1 MKTTKYK
8 LIFPGVLTVLA
19 LSYSCKKFLDKPAT
33 GSLNSTVLAT
43 KAGVDGL
50 LIGAYSDLDGFSADI
65 GGDPWPQGVSNWI
78 YGGVGADD
86 AHKGSTPGDQSDAAA
101 IENHSFNPANS
112 YFNAKWRILY
122 AGITR
127 SNDVLKELPLV
138 KDGSITADYAKQVT
152 AEARFLRGVYHLEAV
167 KIWRNVPYLD
177 ETVTYDA
184 KNYNIPNTA
193 SIFSKIEADFQA
205 AIAVLPTTQA
215 QIGRANKYAAE
226 AFLAKAYMYD
236 HKYAEAKAALA
247 DVIANGVTSS
257 GAKYALEPYS
267 NNFNPS
273 TKNGPEAV
281 FSVQMSVK
289 DNASGANGNAGDAL
303 NFPAGGP
310 AGCCDFYKPSFS
322 FVNAFKVDANGLPMF
337 DTYNNSDLKNDQGI
351 DSKSPF
357 TPTTEAIDSRLDWS
371 VGRRGIPYLDWG
383 LHPGIIWV
391 RDQPNGGPYS
401 AIKNVYYKAA
411 QATTSDTYGG
421 WAPNQT
427 TSNNYNMIRF
437 ADVLLWAAECEVE
450 VGSLAQAQIYVNMVR
465 ARAADPTGWVHTY
478 VDPANPGKGFTN
490 TPAANYK
497 VGLYTNQF
505 TANGQAYARQAVY
518 FERRLE
524 LGMEGHRFF
533 DLQRWDALTGGPAG
547 ASYMSNILNAYIA
560 HENAVP
566 NFPSSVIKGAKFTQ
580 GKNELYAIPQA
591 QIDLSNGVLKQNPG
605 Y

>member
-1 MKTTKYK
+1 MKKLKYK
-8 LIFPGVLTVLA
+8 LIIPGAMAVAA
-19 LSYSCKKFLDKPAT
+19 LIYSCKKALDKAPT
-33 GSLNSTVLAT
+33 GSLNTTVLAN
-43 KAGVDGL
+43 KGGVDGL
-50 LIGAYSDLDGFSADI
+50 LIGAYSQLDGFSADI

-86 AHKGSTPGDQSDAAA
+86 AHKGSTPGDQPDAAS

-112 YFNAKWRILY
+112 YFNAKWRIIY
-122 AGITR
+122 AGIAR

-138 KDGSITADYAKQVT
+138 TDGSVSTAYANEVT

-167 KIWRNVPYLD
+167 KLWRNVPYVD
-177 ETVTYDA
+177 ETVSYNGN
-184 KNYNIPNTA
+184 NYNIANTTSPLA
-193 SIFSKIEADFQA
+193 KIEADFQA
-205 AIAVLPTTQA
+205 AVAVLPTTQT

-226 AFLAKAYMYD
+226 AFLAKAYMFD

-247 DVIANGVTSS
+247 DVIANGVTSG

-289 DNASGANGNAGDAL
+289 DNAGGANGNVGDAL
-303 NFPAGGP
+303 NFPSGGP
-310 AGCCDFYKPSFS
+310 ATCCGFYQPSFS

-337 DTYNNSDLKNDQGI
+337 DTYNNADLKNDQGI
-351 DSKSPF
+351 DSKTPF
-357 TPTTEAIDSRLDWS
+357 TPTTEAVDSRLDWS

-383 LHPGIIWV
+383 LHPGADWA
-391 RDQPNGGPYS
+391 RDQPDGGPYNP
-401 AIKNVYYKAA
+401 IKNVYYKAA
-411 QATTSDTYGG
+411 QSTTSDTYGG
-421 WAPNQT
+421 WAPNQAT
-427 TSNNYNMIRF
+427 ANNYNMIRY

-478 VDPANPGKGFTN
+478 VNAADPSKGYTT

-533 DLQRWDALTGGPAG
+533 DLQRWDGRTGGPAG
-547 ASYMSNILNAYIA
+547 TGYMAGVLNTYIA

-566 NFPSSVIKGAKFTQ
+566 NFPAPTIKGAKFTQ
-580 GKNELYAIPQA
+580 GKNEIYAIPQA
-591 QIDLSNGVLKQNPG
+591 QIDLSNGVLKQNTG

>member
-8 LIFPGVLTVLA
+8 LIFPGVLAVLA

-43 KAGVDGL
+43 KPGVDGL
-50 LIGAYSDLDGFSADI
+50 LIGAYSDLDGYSADI

-86 AHKGSTPGDQSDAAA
+86 AHKGSTPGDQGDAEAL
-101 IENHSFNPANS
+101 ENHGFNSANS

-122 AGITR
+122 AGIAR
-127 SNDVLKELPLV
+127 ANDVLKELPLV
-138 KDGSITADYAKQVT
+138 TDGSVSADYAKQVT

-167 KIWRNVPYLD
+167 KIWRNVPYVD

-193 SIFSKIEADFQA
+193 SILPKIEADFQA
-205 AIAVLPTTQA
+205 AVAVLPNTQP

-257 GAKYALEPYS
+257 GAKYTLQPYS

-289 DNASGANGNAGDAL
+289 DNASGANGNVGDAL

-310 AGCCDFYKPSFS
+310 ASCCGFYQPSFS
-322 FVNAFKVDANGLPMF
+322 FVNAFKVDDNGLPMF
-337 DTYNNSDLKNDQGI
+337 DTYNNSDLKNDQGL
-351 DSKSPF
+351 DSKTPF
-357 TPTTEAIDSRLDWS
+357 TPTTAAVDSRLDWS

-383 LHPGIIWV
+383 LHPGSDWI
-391 RDQPNGGPYS
+391 RSQPNGGPYS
-401 AIKNVYYKAA
+401 PIKNVYYKAA

-421 WAPNQT
+421 WAPNQST
-427 TSNNYNMIRF
+427 ANNYNMIRF
-437 ADVLLWAAECEVE
+437 ADILLWAAECEIE
-450 VGSLAQAQIYVNMVR
+450 IGSLAQAQVYVNMVR
-465 ARAADPTGWVHTY
+465 ARAADPAGWVHTY
-478 VDPANPGKGFTN
+478 VDPANPTKGFTN

-505 TANGQAYARQAVY
+505 TANGKEYARQAVY

-533 DLQRWDALTGGPAG
+533 DLQRWDGRTGGPAG
-547 ASYMSNILNAYIA
+547 TGYMAGILNPYLA

-566 NFPSSVIKGAKFTQ
+566 NFPASTIKGAKFTQ
-580 GKNELYAIPQA
+580 GKNELYAIPQI